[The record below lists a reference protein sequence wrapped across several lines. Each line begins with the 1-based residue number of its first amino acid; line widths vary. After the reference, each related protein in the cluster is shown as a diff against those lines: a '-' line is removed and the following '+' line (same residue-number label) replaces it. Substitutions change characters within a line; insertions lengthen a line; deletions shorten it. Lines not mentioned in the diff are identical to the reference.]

1 MFLEKPRNSSDV
13 GGRVKQSQQAI
24 SDDSITITIKDTNTN
39 TNIDTGTIKNHEGSA
54 NTRERSDLL
63 RIFVEQIAKI

>member
-24 SDDSITITIKDTNTN
+24 SDDSIT
-39 TNIDTGTIKNHEGSA
+39 NIVE
-54 NTRERSDLL
+54 L
-63 RIFVEQIAKI
+63 FVLTAFKGLFYI

>member
-1 MFLEKPRNSSDV
+1 M
-13 GGRVKQSQQAI
+13 QAI
-24 SDDSITITIKDTNTN
+24 SDDSNKDTIKDANSNTNTN
-39 TNIDTGTIKNHEGSA
+39 TNIDTKTIENHEGSA